1 MKISRSEIE
10 KLANTINIEVSEE
23 EITNIESSI
32 KDITER
38 LDQLLKEDLKTEEC
52 KINATENV
60 NQFDTTHDNEA
71 INDEHMRG
79 LNNFDGEFI
88 EVKKVIGDE

>member
-1 MKISRSEIE
+1 MKITKAEIE

-38 LDQLLKEDLKTEEC
+38 LDQLLSEDLTTDER
-52 KINATENV
+52 KITATENV
-60 NQFDTTHDNEA
+60 NQFDNNHENEA
-71 INDEHMRG
+71 SADNHMEN
-79 LNNFDGEFI
+79 LNNYDGEFI

>member
-60 NQFDTTHDNEA
+60 NQFDTTHE
-71 INDEHMRG
+71 DETQNADHMTG

-88 EVKKVIGDE
+88 TVKKVIGDE